1 MFDPCPGHALRKSL
15 WVNICQHHGVSTTVM
30 IVKSKFG
37 DSLGSKTDP
46 AHKNETRAKALCHN
60 I

>member
-1 MFDPCPGHALRKSL
+1 MRKSL